1 MAKSRSKPA
10 ERSDS
15 VSGWLWRLL
24 GVLRRPRD
32 TAEAARKRSVSL
44 EPGAVIIGP
53 VRDPSVVIPAE
64 IMFAAR
70 RAALYS
76 HMVSLALRNPYYL
89 SRVVARVKYHDCDAL
104 LAVVL
109 DSVFA
114 SPAAEASLAALFT
127 EVIALEVDRSTS
139 IETVMR
145 NDAPSVH
152 MLSAYLKKP
161 SCLAYLRTAVGPTID
176 TIIALG
182 DTSLD
187 NDPAAVYQDWARTQ
201 TAQRLPPVAS
211 AVEAAGYTEVQNLS
225 RRRTRHL
232 AHLTTHFLY
241 DIINARAHIPSGLL
255 AICTS
260 TLQAARRRFPQADDA
275 QAYSLVGGI
284 FFLRYVNAALLSP
297 TQYGLLDEP
306 PSAPVRSN
314 LKLVARLLQRLSNNW
329 GKPADEWP
337 VDARKF
343 VRSNA
348 RRFGLFLASL
358 TDSEQA
364 AGSASPAPGWPAGR
378 GCLSVPRNIECD
390 RWCKGKG
397 RRREWRDPGTR
408 VRQCVTDQ
416 GPSRTPVV
424 RRRAATKPDRVVAS
438 SAGIKQG
445 SPASS

>member
-1 MAKSRSKPA
+1 
-10 ERSDS
+10 
-15 VSGWLWRLL
+15 
-24 GVLRRPRD
+24 
-32 TAEAARKRSVSL
+32 
-44 EPGAVIIGP
+44 
-53 VRDPSVVIPAE
+53 
-64 IMFAAR
+64 
-70 RAALYS
+70 
-76 HMVSLALRNPYYL
+76 
-89 SRVVARVKYHDCDAL
+89 
-104 LAVVL
+104 
-109 DSVFA
+109 
-114 SPAAEASLAALFT
+114 
-127 EVIALEVDRSTS
+127 
-139 IETVMR
+139 
-145 NDAPSVH
+145 
-152 MLSAYLKKP
+152 
-161 SCLAYLRTAVGPTID
+161 
-176 TIIALG
+176 
-182 DTSLD
+182 
-187 NDPAAVYQDWARTQ
+187 
-201 TAQRLPPVAS
+201 
-211 AVEAAGYTEVQNLS
+211 
-225 RRRTRHL
+225 
-232 AHLTTHFLY
+232 
-241 DIINARAHIPSGLL
+241 
-255 AICTS
+255 
-260 TLQAARRRFPQADDA
+260 AARRRFPQADDA

-445 SPASS
+445 SPASSSSGNSASTGCSTHSMFDMSSPARVTEAPSSDIVVPLNDLYILQKYLELYSDAWALEEHAHVQADEPVTMQACLHELGPVPSLVPSQSNHPTRIKVQRL